1 MFTSIVYC
9 SSEETV
15 SNVNHND
22 VEAVSLGN
30 DAQSEL
36 EEIPHNSG
44 DTSKDLDEITSDLD
58 NNTNPL
64 DTHANVGD
72 EV

>member
-9 SSEETV
+9 SSAETV

-30 DAQSEL
+30 DEPSEL
-36 EEIPHNSG
+36 EEIPPNPG

-58 NNTNPL
+58 NISDPL
-64 DTHANVGD
+64 DTHENVGD

>member
-1 MFTSIVYC
+1 MFTSVVYC

-22 VEAVSLGN
+22 VEAVPLGN
-30 DAQSEL
+30 DTPNEC
-36 EEIPHNSG
+36 EETPHNPG

-58 NNTNPL
+58 NNENPL
-64 DTHANVGD
+64 DTPANVGD

>member
-15 SNVNHND
+15 SNVNHIE
-22 VEAVSLGN
+22 VEAVPLGN
-30 DAQSEL
+30 ETQNER
-36 EEIPHNSG
+36 EEIPHNPG

-64 DTHANVGD
+64 DTRANVCD